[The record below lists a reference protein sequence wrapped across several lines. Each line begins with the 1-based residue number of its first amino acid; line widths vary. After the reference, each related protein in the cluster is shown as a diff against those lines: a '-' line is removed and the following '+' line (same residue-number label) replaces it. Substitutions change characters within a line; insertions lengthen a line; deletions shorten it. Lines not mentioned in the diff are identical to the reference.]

1 VSRVD
6 FVIEEG
12 NEAAV
17 CCASQ
22 NQTTQIMIV
31 TLVKLRKPEVH

>member
-1 VSRVD
+1 VSRV
-6 FVIEEG
+6 IKEG

-31 TLVKLRKPEVH
+31 TLHTETAQAH